1 MLGVLAVLALTQF
14 QMYEQKKDLTS
25 LNDKEVD
32 EILKQWDENDEELDP
47 EDLDDDQ
54 IYEKRLKNKHQ
65 GQGIDLSQYM
75 GKSAEELQFLNK
87 KNQMLIIPVTLY
99 GFEHDHEA
107 MKTGEIWSQSLKN
120 AQFDNV
126 Q

>member
-1 MLGVLAVLALTQF
+1 
-14 QMYEQKKDLTS
+14 
-25 LNDKEVD
+25 
-32 EILKQWDENDEELDP
+32 
-47 EDLDDDQ
+47 
-54 IYEKRLKNKHQ
+54 
-65 GQGIDLSQYM
+65 M